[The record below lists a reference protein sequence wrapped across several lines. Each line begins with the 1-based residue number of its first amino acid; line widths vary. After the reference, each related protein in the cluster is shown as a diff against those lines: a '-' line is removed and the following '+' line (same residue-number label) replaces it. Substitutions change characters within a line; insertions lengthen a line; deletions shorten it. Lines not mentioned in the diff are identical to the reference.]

1 MTHNFGAE
9 PIGTAIPFTQSHSKP
24 MPVDVLIADEHP
36 VVAEGLRHVLEP
48 HGFNV
53 VACIKTADEIC
64 TAIKTH
70 TPNVLI
76 MEVRLA
82 NVDSLKTLESLPE
95 PFEAKQV
102 VVFTSHSHRSHVA
115 RASALGCHEFVSKSA
130 DVSILVE
137 AIRGAASGAETP
149 DASPLKTTRARMK
162 QKNETEDPEYPLTSR
177 EMQVLRH
184 VSMGLSNREVGKAL
198 EISVET
204 VKEHVQNILRKLNV
218 NDRTQAAVWAV
229 RSGYI

>member
-1 MTHNFGAE
+1 
-9 PIGTAIPFTQSHSKP
+9 

-36 VVAEGLRHVLEP
+36 IVAEGLRRVLEP

-53 VACIKTADEIC
+53 AACIETADEIC
-64 TAIKTH
+64 TALKKH
-70 TPNVLI
+70 APKVLI

-82 NVDSLKTLESLPE
+82 NVDSLKTLEALPE
-95 PFEAKQV
+95 PFEANQV
-102 VVFTSHSHRSHVA
+102 VVFTAHSHRSHVA
-115 RASALGCHEFVSKSA
+115 RASALDCHEFVSKSA
-130 DVSILVE
+130 DVSVLVA
-137 AIRGAASGAETP
+137 AIQGAASGAETP
-149 DASPLKTTRARMK
+149 DTSPLKTTRARMK
-162 QKNETEDPEYPLTSR
+162 QKNETDEPETPLTSR

-229 RSGYI
+229 RGGFI